1 MAKIGKWT
9 SGAEVAFP
17 TTSYT
22 AVSSNLFN
30 TEVRNDDSLYSKSGS
45 TITLDTSNDADG
57 YIIRASFELEATH
70 NNRLTVQAR
79 VVATSNSS
87 NADVL
92 ASVVG
97 QYSRNNTDKTASSD
111 SFTVVTNISGP
122 ITFEAQWRRQGSG
135 SPAGSVANSCLEIIP
150 IYFDG
155 IGLYEG
161 TTNQLLGG
169 LTPEVAILDNTI
181 VESGNI
187 SRTSNSITLSADKK
201 YLVMGCYYS
210 ERGGARTQRWAGIGE
225 DGTLLRDSMTN
236 IYIRDVNNG
245 RQGEVFSNII
255 DTSGGS
261 KDIDVRVYRGDGDN
275 PVSLGGANITGNSPT
290 TTLLS
295 LAVIELKSGCEVF
308 RSQDNTGVQNLGVVG
323 DVEVDLAKDEVFSSS
338 ESFTKSDNTSYEAVV
353 DMDAYI
359 GANISASYTASS
371 GVRITRRF
379 EISKDGVGDITTA
392 TSKFGRGTQ
401 GGQSTY
407 GFSGN
412 PFGFMQLNSGQT
424 TGVEVKDI
432 GSTINVSTRAGWV
445 GFWGVNLDT
454 MNNSSTEPIT
464 RRFFSIT

>member
-17 TTSYT
+17 TAAYT
-22 AVSSNLFN
+22 AIPSNVFG
-30 TEVRNDDSLYSKSGS
+30 TEVRNDDSLYVKSGS
-45 TITLDTSNDADG
+45 SITLDSSNDADG
-57 YIIRASFELEATH
+57 YIIRASFEIISTH
-70 NNRLTVQAR
+70 NNRMTAQAR
-79 VVATSNSS
+79 VVPTVNPT
-87 NADVL
+87 NANVL
-92 ASVVG
+92 SSVVG
-97 QYSRNNTDKTASSD
+97 EYSRNTVDATASSD
-111 SFTVVTNISGP
+111 AFTVIANISGS

-135 SPAGSVANSCLEIIP
+135 SPAGSVTSSCLEIIP

-169 LTPEVAILDNTI
+169 LTPEVATLDSTI

-236 IYIRDVNNG
+236 IYIRDSNNG

-261 KDIDVRVYRGDGDN
+261 KDIDVRVYRGDGDD
-275 PVSLGGANITGNSPT
+275 PVSLGGANIEGNSPT
-290 TTLLS
+290 VTLLS

-308 RSQDNTGVQNLGVVG
+308 RSQDNTGVQNLGPVG
-323 DVEVDLAKDEVFSSS
+323 DVDVELARDEVFSSS

-371 GVRITRRF
+371 GLRITRRF
-379 EISKDGVGDITTA
+379 EISKDGVGDVTTS
-392 TSKFGRGTQ
+392 TTKFGRGNQ

-432 GSTINVSTRAGWV
+432 GATINVSTRAGWV

-454 MNNSSTEPIT
+454 MNNGGTPPRP

>member
-22 AVSSNLFN
+22 VIPSNVFG
-30 TEVRNDDSLYSKSGS
+30 TQVRNDDSLYSKSGS

-111 SFTVVTNISGP
+111 SFTVVANISGP
-122 ITFEAQWRRQGSG
+122 ITFEAQWRRQGSA
-135 SPAGSVANSCLEIIP
+135 SPAGSVTNSCLEIIP

-155 IGLYEG
+155 IGMYEG

-201 YLVMGCYYS
+201 YLIMGCYYT
-210 ERGGARTQRWAGIGE
+210 EREGSRTQRWAGIGE
-225 DGTLLRDSMTN
+225 DGNLLKDSMTN
-236 IYIRDVNNG
+236 IYIRDANNG

-255 DTSGGS
+255 DTSGSS
-261 KDIDVRVYRGDGDN
+261 KNIDVRVYRGDGDD
-275 PVSLGGANITGNSPT
+275 PVSLGGASITGNSPI

-308 RSQDNTGVQNLGVVG
+308 RSQDNTGVQNLGVLG
-323 DVEVDLAKDEVFSSS
+323 DVEVDLARDEVFSSS

-432 GSTINVSTRAGWV
+432 GATVNVSTRAGWV

-454 MNNSSTEPIT
+454 MNNSGPEPIT